1 MPIRVMIVDDHLLV
15 RRGVSSLLSMC
26 DDVEIVAE
34 AEHAVGLLSKV
45 QAAQPDVVLM
55 DIRMPGIEGIQATR
69 QLLKAVPGLR
79 VVILT
84 TYDDDEH
91 IFGALRAGAHAILL
105 KNSSYDQLVDTVR
118 TVAQG
123 KSYLA
128 PELVDRVRT
137 QFAAL
142 SKIAVRAELGIT
154 ELELEIIGL
163 MAEGASNREIADALH
178 WSEST
183 VKRKI
188 ENVFGKLQVTNRIQ
202 AVAEAIRLG
211 LI

>member
-34 AEHAVGLLSKV
+34 AEHAVGLLAKV
-45 QAAQPDVVLM
+45 QAVQPDVVLM

-69 QLLKAVPGLR
+69 QLLKALPDLR
-79 VVILT
+79 VIILT

-128 PELVDRVRT
+128 PDLVDRVRT

-142 SKIAVRAELGIT
+142 SKIAVRTELGIT
-154 ELELEIIGL
+154 ELELEIITL
-163 MAEGASNREIADALH
+163 MAEGASNREIAEALH
-178 WSEST
+178 WSELT

-188 ENVFGKLQVTNRIQ
+188 ENVFGKLQVTNRMK
-202 AVAEAIRLG
+202 AVAAGIRLG

>member
-1 MPIRVMIVDDHLLV
+1 MIVDDHLLV
-15 RRGVSSLLSMC
+15 RRGVSSLLSTC
-26 DDVEIVAE
+26 EDIEIVAE
-34 AEHAVGLLSKV
+34 AEHAVGLNDKV
-45 QAAQPDVVLM
+45 RAAQPDVVLM
-55 DIRMPGIEGIQATR
+55 DIRMPGVEGIQATR
-69 QLLKAVPGLR
+69 QLLKTLPDVR

-91 IFGALRAGAHAILL
+91 IFGTLRAGAHGILL
-105 KNSSYDQLVDTVR
+105 KNSSYEQLVDTVR
-118 TVAQG
+118 MVAGG
-123 KSYLA
+123 KSYLE
-128 PELVDRVRT
+128 PELVERVRN

-142 SKIAVRAELGIT
+142 SKVAVRAELGIT
-154 ELELEIIGL
+154 ELELEILSL
-163 MAEGASNREIADALH
+163 MAEGASNREIAETLH

-188 ENVFGKLQVTNRIQ
+188 ESVFGKLQVTNRIQ

>member
-1 MPIRVMIVDDHLLV
+1 MPIRVMIVDDHLLL
-15 RRGVSSLLSMC
+15 RRGVSSLLATC
-26 DDVEIVAE
+26 DDIEVVAE
-34 AEHAVGLLSKV
+34 EEHAVGLPSKV
-45 QAAQPDVVLM
+45 QTVQPDVVLM
-55 DIRMPGIEGIQATR
+55 DIRMPGVEGIQATR
-69 QLLKAVPGLR
+69 QLLKAAPGVR
-79 VVILT
+79 VIILT

-105 KNSSYDQLVDTVR
+105 KNSSYEELVDTVR
-118 TVAQG
+118 TVAAG

-128 PELVDRVRT
+128 PDLVDRVRE

-142 SKIAVRAELGIT
+142 SKVAVRSELGIT

-163 MAEGASNREIADALH
+163 MAEGASNREIAETLH

>member
-15 RRGVSSLLSMC
+15 RQGVSTLLSSC
-26 DDVEIVAE
+26 DDIEIVAE
-34 AEHAVGLLSKV
+34 AEHAVGLVNKV
-45 QAAQPDVVLM
+45 QVARPDVVLM
-55 DIRMPGIEGIQATR
+55 DIRMPGVEGIQATR
-69 QLLKAVPGLR
+69 QLLKTFPDVR

-91 IFGALRAGAHAILL
+91 VFGALRAGAHAILL
-105 KNSSYDQLVDTVR
+105 KNSSYEQLVNTVR
-118 TVAQG
+118 TVSDG
-123 KSYLA
+123 NSYLA
-128 PELVDRVRT
+128 PELVNRVRN
-137 QFAAL
+137 QFAVL

-163 MAEGASNREIADALH
+163 MAEGASNREIAEALH

-188 ENVFGKLQVTNRIQ
+188 ENVFSKLQVTNRIQ

>member
-15 RRGVSSLLSMC
+15 RQGVSTLFANC
-26 DDVEIVAE
+26 DDIEIVAE
-34 AEHAVGLLSKV
+34 AEHAVGLTNKV

-55 DIRMPGIEGIQATR
+55 DIRMPGVEGIQATR
-69 QLLKAVPGLR
+69 QLLKTMPDVR

-91 IFGALRAGAHAILL
+91 VFGALRAGAHAILL
-105 KNSSYDQLVDTVR
+105 KNSSYEQLVDTVR
-118 TVAQG
+118 TVSDG
-123 KSYLA
+123 HSYLA
-128 PELVDRVRT
+128 PELVDRVRN
-137 QFAAL
+137 QFAVL

-163 MAEGASNREIADALH
+163 MAEGASNREIAEALH

-188 ENVFGKLQVTNRIQ
+188 ENVFSKLQVTNRIQ